1 MRDCAAVGGA
11 ALRFAGL
18 SERVSLQG
26 TMEDG
31 SDILMQTP
39 QEVTV
44 YRAGGAVLAQWPDRF
59 T

>member
-1 MRDCAAVGGA
+1 
-11 ALRFAGL
+11 
-18 SERVSLQG
+18 
-26 TMEDG
+26 MEDG

-44 YRAGGAVLAQWPDRF
+44 YRAGGAVLAQWSDRF

>member
-1 MRDCAAVGGA
+1 MRDCVAVGGA
-11 ALRFAGL
+11 ALRFPGL